1 MHYSCVQPSRTV
13 VVPRNA
19 LRLQSEMNDMV
30 SPPTSNLGSS
40 LVSDLNI
47 GYLGRSRIHNRQRTS
62 FANHQTPFV
71 NHQRTSLTDA
81 RWAQRSSLNPEI
93 VGGVV
98 KAIDFCAI
106 VGATVAV
113 FAYQHGVTAAAPAA
127 AVDGVLL
134 MSLLAAMLFTTSF
147 QRIGGYKLAQ
157 LVKLRGQLTRTAAV
171 WVMSGSVLL
180 IAAFFSGIFGIY
192 PTAGAPGW
200 ITTTLAFLLI
210 ERSIASAAIA
220 QWARRGYLARNVVI
234 VGAGEQGERL
244 IAKLQKSQDMG
255 MAIRGVFDDRGS
267 RVPDTLGSHKVLGT
281 TDALLNFARCA
292 PIDEVIITLPLSADQ
307 RVKELI
313 EKLSPLAIDLRLS
326 AEPIAENFGA
336 RGVSYVGDV
345 ALLGIVE
352 RPITSWNA
360 VIKWFEDKVL
370 SGLLLMSL
378 APIMLLIA
386 LLIKLE
392 SRGSVFFIQ
401 ERFGFNNNIIRVL
414 KFRTMYTHCS
424 DFAGAARTV
433 QNDPRVTP
441 LGRALRALSLDELP
455 QLLNV
460 LKGDMSLVGPRPHPL
475 PMAVGLRLYCDAVE
489 KYAHRHRVKPGI
501 TGWAQV
507 NGCRGEIDT
516 IEKARARVEYDLAYI
531 DEWSPWLDLKIL
543 ALTVTALLRPRNA
556 Y

>member
-1 MHYSCVQPSRTV
+1 
-13 VVPRNA
+13 
-19 LRLQSEMNDMV
+19 MNDMV
-30 SPPTSNLGSS
+30 SPPTSDLGSS
-40 LVSDLNI
+40 LVSNLNI
-47 GYLGRSRIHNRQRTS
+47 GYLGPSRINNRQKTS
-62 FANHQTPFV
+62 FANRK
-71 NHQRTSLTDA
+71 RTSPADA
-81 RWAQRSSLNPEI
+81 HWAQRSSLHPEI

-98 KAIDFCAI
+98 KAIDLCAI
-106 VGATVAV
+106 VGATVAM
-113 FAYQHGVTAAAPAA
+113 FAYQHGVKMAPEA
-127 AVDGVLL
+127 AVHGVLL
-134 MSLLAAMLFTTSF
+134 MSLLAAMLFTASF

-157 LVKLRGQLTRTAAV
+157 LVKLRWQLTCAAAV
-171 WVMSGSVLL
+171 WAISASVLL
-180 IAAFFSGIFGIY
+180 SAAFFSGIFGIY

-200 ITTTLAFLLI
+200 MGTTLAFLLS
-210 ERSIASAAIA
+210 ERAIVSAAIA
-220 QWARRGYLARNVVI
+220 QWARHGYLARNVVI

-244 IAKLQKSQDMG
+244 IEKLQKSQG
-255 MAIRGVFDDRGS
+255 MSVAIRGVFDDRGS
-267 RVPDTLGSHKVLGT
+267 RVPDSLGSHRVLGT
-281 TDALLNFARCA
+281 TDALLSFARRA

-326 AEPIAENFGA
+326 AEPITENFGA

-370 SGLLLMSL
+370 GGFLLVLL
-378 APIMLLIA
+378 APVMLLIA

-392 SRGSVFFIQ
+392 SRGSVFFVQ
-401 ERFGFNNNIIRVL
+401 ERFGFNNNIIHVL
-414 KFRTMYTHCS
+414 KFRTMYTDCC
-424 DFAGAARTV
+424 DLGGAQRTV
-433 QNDPRVTP
+433 RNDPRVTP
-441 LGRALRALSLDELP
+441 LGRVLRALSLDELP

-460 LKGDMSLVGPRPHPL
+460 LKGEMSLVGPRPHAL
-475 PMAVGLRLYCDAVE
+475 PMMVGLRPYTDAVE

-516 IEKARARVEYDLAYI
+516 IEKARTRVAYDLSYI
-531 DEWSPWLDLKIL
+531 DEWSPSLDLKIL
-543 ALTVTALLRPRNA
+543 ALTVTTLLQRRNA